1 MIFVVARHDV
11 YVRLHKRILEV
22 IDTVVPVS
30 KVRSIDEVV
39 CNLLAHEAREGAAL
53 SQRMKSALVEAF
65 SDTLA
70 CSIGMAPT
78 ELLAK
83 IGAELNRPDG
93 FVLIEADDLPAR
105 LEHIDL
111 DVLPGISKGMRARLT
126 AAHVND
132 FKSLWQLAPK
142 QAWAIWGSVEG
153 SGSGMDCTAIILSG
167 QKQRRAC
174 LAIAGCCRTTG
185 AHPIKFAPAPGF

>member
-39 CNLLAHEAREGAAL
+39 CNLLPHEAREGAAL

-93 FVLIEADDLPAR
+93 FVLIEREA
-105 LEHIDL
+105 
-111 DVLPGISKGMRARLT
+111 G
-126 AAHVND
+126 
-132 FKSLWQLAPK
+132 SLN
-142 QAWAIWGSVEG
+142 
-153 SGSGMDCTAIILSG
+153 
-167 QKQRRAC
+167 RRPC
-174 LAIAGCCRTTG
+174 Q
-185 AHPIKFAPAPGF
+185 